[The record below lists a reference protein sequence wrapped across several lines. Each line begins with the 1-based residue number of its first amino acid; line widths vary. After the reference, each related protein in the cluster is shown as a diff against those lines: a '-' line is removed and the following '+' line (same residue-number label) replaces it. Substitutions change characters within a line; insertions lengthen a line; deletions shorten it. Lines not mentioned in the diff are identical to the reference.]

1 METSVRNSVSAL
13 SSNVVRIV
21 VLMAVA
27 SMAMVG
33 CVSQGKYDALMLEN
47 EKLQKQT
54 RSLSGNVKL
63 SQNVIAEKEKEKEQL
78 KQELDLTSE
87 QLAEQTERSEA
98 AKRVYNR
105 LVGELAGELENQQV
119 TIQQMKSGVNVNL
132 PANILFPSGSAKV
145 SDSGQKVLDRVGK
158 QLADVPY
165 QTIVAGFTDNAP
177 ISSNLA
183 KTFPSNWDLAA
194 ARATQVV
201 RILQGSGVV
210 SDRLVAVSFG
220 ENEPVAAND
229 TKEGRQQNRRIEIRL
244 RPIVK

>member
-1 METSVRNSVSAL
+1 MD
-13 SSNVVRIV
+13 
-21 VLMAVA
+21 
-27 SMAMVG
+27 
-33 CVSQGKYDALMLEN
+33 K
-47 EKLQKQT
+47 
-54 RSLSGNVKL
+54 
-63 SQNVIAEKEKEKEQL
+63 
-78 KQELDLTSE
+78 
-87 QLAEQTERSEA
+87 
-98 AKRVYNR
+98 
-105 LVGELAGELENQQV
+105 
-119 TIQQMKSGVNVNL
+119 
-132 PANILFPSGSAKV
+132 
-145 SDSGQKVLDRVGK
+145 VGK